1 MVNLPG
7 YPWAGHLHGQHDT
20 VLTPTLIE
28 PLQGDPGMNTPQ
40 LEAHRHGQVSP
51 GTMGD
56 FIHGNF
62 STWCQGLLQKYARG
76 PTPHRQQTSCAN
88 QGRASV
94 PSGILMAC

>member
-62 STWCQGLLQKYARG
+62 FYLVPGASSETCKRPYA
-76 PTPHRQQTSCAN
+76 A
-88 QGRASV
+88 
-94 PSGILMAC
+94 